1 MLAVVIGGTGGIG
14 AALVHR
20 LLQAA
25 HITRVVA
32 TWHTTP
38 PPESF
43 PETAANAESGH
54 ESVDDRLVWM
64 PLDASDTTSV
74 RNFAHQL
81 SEYLSALSETPSISL
96 VINTVGLLHHQTM
109 QPEKSLRS
117 FEAAHLATAMQANC
131 LPTLLLAQ
139 ALAPLLKSSQPAV
152 FASVSARVGS
162 ISDNH
167 LGGWYSYRISKAA
180 LNMAIRTLSV
190 EWARSHRNVC
200 VAALHPGTTA
210 TALSEPF
217 QKNVPAGKL
226 FDADTTAEYL
236 LQVVAT
242 LDASK
247 SGRFWAWDGSE
258 IPW

>member
-1 MLAVVIGGTGGIG
+1 
-14 AALVHR
+14 
-20 LLQAA
+20 
-25 HITRVVA
+25 
-32 TWHTTP
+32 
-38 PPESF
+38 
-43 PETAANAESGH
+43 
-54 ESVDDRLVWM
+54 
-64 PLDASDTTSV
+64 
-74 RNFAHQL
+74 
-81 SEYLSALSETPSISL
+81 
-96 VINTVGLLHHQTM
+96 M

-117 FEAAHLATAMQANC
+117 FDAANLATTMQVNC

-139 ALAPLLKSSQPAV
+139 ALAALLKSSEPAV

-217 QKNVPAGKL
+217 QTNVPADKL
-226 FDADTTAEYL
+226 FDADTTADYL
-236 LQVVAT
+236 LQVVAS

-247 SGRFWAWDGSE
+247 SGRFWAFDGSE

>member
-14 AALVHR
+14 AALVNR
-20 LLQAA
+20 LLESDNFSL
-25 HITRVVA
+25 VVA
-32 TWHTTP
+32 TWHQTP
-38 PPESF
+38 P
-43 PETAANAESGH
+43 TALSSDNEACEQ
-54 ESVDDRLVWM
+54 RLVWM
-64 PLDASDTTSV
+64 QLDARDTESVNAFASDL
-74 RNFAHQL
+74 AAKL
-81 SEYLSALSETPSISL
+81 SRLPTPSSKPNAIGL
-96 VINTVGLLHHQTM
+96 VINTVGLLHDSQL

-117 FEAAHLATAMQANC
+117 FKASNLAVAMHTNC

-139 ALAPLLKSSQPAV
+139 ALGPLLKSPEPAV
-152 FASVSARVGS
+152 FASISARVGS

-180 LNMAIRTLSV
+180 LNMAIRTLAV
-190 EWARSHRNVC
+190 EWGRSHRNVC

-217 QKNVPAGKL
+217 QKNVPPAKL
-226 FDADTTAEYL
+226 FEADVTAEYL

-242 LDASK
+242 LDATR
-247 SGRFWAWDGSE
+247 SGRFWAYDGSE

>member
-1 MLAVVIGGTGGIG
+1 MLALVIGGSGGIG
-14 AALVHR
+14 AALVQR
-20 LLQAA
+20 LLETA

-32 TWHTTP
+32 TWHTKP
-38 PPESF
+38 PPES
-43 PETAANAESGH
+43 ESNVEPGSDH
-54 ESVDDRLVWM
+54 LVWM
-64 PLDASDTTSV
+64 QLDASDPVSV
-74 RNFAHQL
+74 ERFAQQL
-81 SEYLSALSETPSISL
+81 SDNISARSPGLPVSL
-96 VINTVGLLHHQTM
+96 VINTVGLLHNQSM

-117 FEAAHLATAMQANC
+117 FDAANLATTMQVNC

-139 ALAPLLKSSQPAV
+139 ALAALLKSSEPAV

-217 QKNVPAGKL
+217 QTNVPADKL
-226 FDADTTAEYL
+226 FDADTTADYL
-236 LQVVAT
+236 LQVVAS

-247 SGRFWAWDGSE
+247 SGRFWAFDGSE